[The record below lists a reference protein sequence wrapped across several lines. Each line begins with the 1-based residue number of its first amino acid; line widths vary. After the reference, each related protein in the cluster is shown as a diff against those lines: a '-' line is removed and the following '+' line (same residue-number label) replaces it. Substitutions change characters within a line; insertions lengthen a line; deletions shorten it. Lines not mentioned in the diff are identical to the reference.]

1 MRKAVFLL
9 VLLLVLVTGST
20 AWGAVSEREEVSDCI
35 LTRGKFAVM
44 LVQAANMGAIQ
55 DGEAAA
61 RLLVEKGILRGY
73 PDGDLKLDRGITRL
87 EATVLVGRT
96 LGLKD
101 GIEVPEWMGAP
112 KNELPQGYWGY
123 DLYNWISRLGLVKG
137 DAYDVLTEAQ
147 GTEFLNKVFTS
158 DARAKDILNK
168 VKKKER
174 ELMENF
180 GLRTG
185 VECSMKMIAR
195 PGVEGAEKI
204 PQVEGKVYTVQE
216 MVWPDKIHQTTTI
229 SMNIPG
235 EEQQEF
241 TFEMYFVDGKMYQ
254 QMPDPDTGKL
264 TWYRWPEDM
273 LPGMEQIIEQAAI
286 QTQAVPP
293 ELEEFIHYQ
302 MLGTKEI
309 EGEEVYEIAFY
320 GRVDDFEKFMKAAM
334 NWFGN
339 GEQLQQFAGLV
350 AQMLDSMS
358 YWGIQ
363 YVDVDEYVTR
373 GMQSASLITCA
384 EEFMGRPV
392 PLKAEEMT
400 MELEEYEFSDGI
412 EIEVPEEVL
421 NAPLLELPSKEETSK
436 LPPSPREEA
445 PDLLLEEKDTSLAME

>member
-9 VLLLVLVTGST
+9 VLLLVLATGST
-20 AWGAVSEREEVSDCI
+20 AWGVVSEREEVSDSI

-55 DGEAAA
+55 DEEAAA

-101 GIEVPEWMGAP
+101 GIEIPEWMGAP
-112 KNELPQGYWGY
+112 KNELPQGHWGY
-123 DLYNWISRLGLVKG
+123 DLYDWISRLGLVEG

-147 GTEFLNKVFTS
+147 GAEFLSKVFTS
-158 DARAKDILNK
+158 DARAKDVLNK
-168 VKKKER
+168 VKEKER
-174 ELMENF
+174 ELRENS
-180 GLRTG
+180 GVRTG

-204 PQVEGKVYTVQE
+204 PQVEGKAYTVQE
-216 MVWPDKIHQTTTI
+216 MVWPDRIHQTTTV

-235 EEQQEF
+235 EEQQEI
-241 TFEMYFVDGKMYQ
+241 TSEMYFVDGKMYQ
-254 QMPDPDTGKL
+254 QMPDPDTGEL
-264 TWYRWPEDM
+264 TWYRYPEDM
-273 LPGMEQIIEQAAI
+273 LPNIGVTELIIKQAAE

-309 EGEEVYEIAFY
+309 DGEEVYEIAFY
-320 GRVDDFEKFMKAAM
+320 GRVDDFERFVKAAM
-334 NWFGN
+334 SRFGS
-339 GEQLQQFAGLV
+339 GEQLQQFVNQAAQIAG
-350 AQMLDSMS
+350 QMLDSMS

-373 GMQSASLITCA
+373 GMQSAFLITYA
-384 EEFMGRPV
+384 EEFAGMSMPIE
-392 PLKAEEMT
+392 AMEMT
-400 MELEEYEFSDGI
+400 MEMEEYEFSDEI
-412 EIEVPEEVL
+412 KIEVPEEAL
-421 NAPLLELPSKEETSK
+421 NAPLLPFLEGVEEQPSTEEVQ
-436 LPPSPREEA
+436 EA
-445 PDLLLEEKDTSLAME
+445 QKGEW

>member
-1 MRKAVFLL
+1 MRKTVFLL
-9 VLLLVLVTGST
+9 ALLLVLVTGST
-20 AWGAVSEREEVSDCI
+20 AWGAVSEGEEVSHCI

-44 LVQAANMGAIQ
+44 LVQAANMEAIQ
-55 DGEAAA
+55 DEGAAA

-73 PDGDLKLDRGITRL
+73 PGGDLKLDRGVTRL

-101 GIEVPEWMGAP
+101 GIGVPEWINTPEDVAG
-112 KNELPQGYWGY
+112 KLPQEHWGY
-123 DLYNWISRLGLVKG
+123 DLYSWISRLGLVEG
-137 DAYDVLTEAQ
+137 DPHGVLTEAQ
-147 GTEFLNKVFTS
+147 GAEFLSKVFTS

-168 VKKKER
+168 VKEKER

-185 VECSMKMIAR
+185 MKCSMKMIAR

-204 PQVEGKVYTVQE
+204 PQVEGRVYAVQE
-216 MVWPDKIHQTTTI
+216 MVWPDRIHQTTTV
-229 SMNIPG
+229 SVNIPG

-241 TFEMYFVDGKMYQ
+241 TSEMYFVDGKMYQ

-264 TWYRWPEDM
+264 TWYRYPEDM
-273 LPGMEQIIEQAAI
+273 LPNIGVMEQIIKQAAE

-309 EGEEVYEIAFY
+309 DGEEVYEIAFY
-320 GRVDDFEKFMKAAM
+320 GRVDDFEKFVKAAM
-334 NWFGN
+334 NRFGS
-339 GEQLQQFAGLV
+339 GEQLQQFVNQA
-350 AQMLDSMS
+350 AQIAEQMLDSLS

-373 GMQSASLITCA
+373 GMQSAFLITYA
-384 EEFMGRPV
+384 EEFAGTPV
-392 PLKAEEMT
+392 PIEAMEMA
-400 MELEEYEFSDGI
+400 MEMEKYEFSD
-412 EIEVPEEVL
+412 EIKVEVPEEAL
-421 NAPLLELPSKEETSK
+421 NAPLLPFLEKAEEQPSTEEMQEIQK
-436 LPPSPREEA
+436 
-445 PDLLLEEKDTSLAME
+445 K